1 MSDGKMSQ
9 HVLFEKYD
17 ATAVITLNR
26 PEKLNAWT
34 ESMRNEIIGHLDDLK
49 ANPDIRTVIVTGSGE
64 GFCAGQD
71 LAETASMSPD
81 DPAAA
86 EAWIDGF
93 DRLYR
98 AIRDLD
104 QITIAAVNGIAAGSG
119 FQFALLAD
127 LRVGDSKVRMGQP
140 EVLSGI
146 PSITGIWAMWSI
158 LGRSKTSQFAL
169 TGDLV
174 DAAEAQRLGLLNY
187 VADDGV
193 VLDYAKELAAR
204 LSMLP
209 PGAVRLT
216 KNRLRGL
223 EEDTLSDAIIEAKR
237 VHREAYGTGEPQ
249 REMAR
254 FLAGRSR

>member
-1 MSDGKMSQ
+1 MSQ
-9 HVLFEKYD
+9 DVLFEQNG
-17 ATAVITLNR
+17 ATAIITLNR

-34 ESMRNEIIGHLDDLK
+34 ESMRRELIKYLEGLK
-49 ANPDIRTVIVTGSGE
+49 GNRDIRTAILTGSGRA
-64 GFCAGQD
+64 FCAGQD
-71 LAETASMSPD
+71 LAETASMNPED
-81 DPAAA
+81 HAAA

-104 QITIAAVNGIAAGSG
+104 QITIAAVNGVAAGSG
-119 FQFALLAD
+119 FQYALVAD

-158 LGRSKTSQFAL
+158 LGRSKTSQFVL
-169 TGDLV
+169 TGELV

-187 VADDGV
+187 VADDGG

-204 LSMLP
+204 LSLLP

-216 KNRLRGL
+216 KNRLSSL
-223 EEDTLSDAIIEAKR
+223 EEDALSDAMVEAKR

-254 FLAGRSR
+254 FLAGRGR

>member
-1 MSDGKMSQ
+1 MSQ

-17 ATAVITLNR
+17 ASAVITLNR
-26 PEKLNAWT
+26 PDKLNAWT
-34 ESMRNEIIGHLDDLK
+34 ESMRDEIIGHLDDLK
-49 ANPDIRTVIVTGSGE
+49 ANPDIRTVVITGSGE

-81 DPAAA
+81 DHAAA

-169 TGDLV
+169 TGELV
-174 DAAEAQRLGLLNY
+174 QRSNRACARGCWHGPRR
-187 VADDGV
+187 A
-193 VLDYAKELAAR
+193 VL
-204 LSMLP
+204 
-209 PGAVRLT
+209 
-216 KNRLRGL
+216 
-223 EEDTLSDAIIEAKR
+223 
-237 VHREAYGTGEPQ
+237 HRD
-249 REMAR
+249 
-254 FLAGRSR
+254 

>member
-1 MSDGKMSQ
+1 MSQ
-9 HVLFEKYD
+9 DILFEQTGST
-17 ATAVITLNR
+17 ATITLNR
-26 PEKLNAWT
+26 PNKLNAWT
-34 ESMRNEIIGHLDDLK
+34 ESMRSELIAHLEGLK
-49 ANPDIRTVIVTGSGE
+49 GNDDIRTVILTGNGRA
-64 GFCAGQD
+64 FCAGQD
-71 LAETASMSPD
+71 LAETASMNPEDHAS
-81 DPAAA
+81 A

-93 DRLYR
+93 DHLYR
-98 AIRDLD
+98 AVRNLD
-104 QITIAAVNGIAAGSG
+104 QITIAAVNGVAAGSG

-158 LGRSKTSQFAL
+158 LGKSKTSQFVL
-169 TGDLV
+169 TGELV

-187 VADDGV
+187 MADDGG
-193 VLDYAKELAAR
+193 VLAYAKDLAAR
-204 LSMLP
+204 LSLLP

-216 KNRLRGL
+216 KNRLRSL
-223 EEDTLSDAIIEAKR
+223 EDDDLSDAMAEAKR

-254 FLAGRSR
+254 FLAGRGR